1 MVNTFVKLVTE
12 NWILL
17 LVLGGVLFFLFIV
30 TEIARRSK
38 KTEENPHQSS
48 NVSEKS

>member
-1 MVNTFVKLVTE
+1 MVNNFVKLVTE
-12 NWILL
+12 NWILF
-17 LVLGGVLFFLFIV
+17 LVLGGFFCVLFIV